1 MERGGT
7 EETATK
13 DTAASANL
21 HGSRKGQWRREQA
34 PCPLPTKVILVYC
47 LWVPSLQEGHPCIEI
62 CCSSL
67 FPVGFFLVVGNKG
80 ENVARTEL
88 PIYYTR

>member
-47 LWVPSLQEGHPCIEI
+47 LWVPSLQGGSPMYRN
-62 CCSSL
+62 L
-67 FPVGFFLVVGNKG
+67 LLQPVPSGIFLGGRK
-80 ENVARTEL
+80 
-88 PIYYTR
+88 